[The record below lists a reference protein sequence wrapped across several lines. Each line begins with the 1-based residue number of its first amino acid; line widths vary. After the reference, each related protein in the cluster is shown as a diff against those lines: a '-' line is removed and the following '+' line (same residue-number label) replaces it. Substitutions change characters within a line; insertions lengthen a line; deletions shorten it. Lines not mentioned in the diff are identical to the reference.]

1 VYCFDDVSMAVGI
14 CLIKLAYTHIRE
26 TGSRSRLQKSALS
39 LRRQILAPVFRA
51 AAQLQTSLTAMLEVM
66 HRQEKLA
73 PEYSAEF
80 RRMVPISGACAKVL
94 RYINE
99 KMRKQICFDFCCME
113 FMT

>member
-73 PEYSAEF
+73 PESGVEVI
-80 RRMVPISGACAKVL
+80 VPISGA
-94 RYINE
+94 
-99 KMRKQICFDFCCME
+99 DFWSRFLE
-113 FMT
+113 YVYRLT